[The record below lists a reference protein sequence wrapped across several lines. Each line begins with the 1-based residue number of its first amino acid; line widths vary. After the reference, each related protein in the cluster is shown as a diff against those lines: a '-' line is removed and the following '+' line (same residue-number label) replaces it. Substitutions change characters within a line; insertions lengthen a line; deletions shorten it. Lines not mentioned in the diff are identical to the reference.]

1 MTEAFLWGLFAAS
14 SLLIGALIATLRPPR
29 RRALGLIMAFG
40 AGVLLSAVAYEL
52 IDEAASIG
60 ESGLAVVAG
69 VFAGAAAFTV
79 GDILIGRFQRRH
91 RGSPMPTSEEGSGL
105 SILLGALLDGVPET
119 AVLGLTLLATGE
131 IGIAMLVAVFLSNLP
146 EGIAAT
152 TTLIDG
158 GWSKKSV
165 LGIWIAVVLVCG
177 VAAAAGYVLLDAA
190 SGGLIAFVYAFS
202 GGAVLTML
210 ATSMIPEA
218 YEHAGR
224 PVGVITVLGF
234 IVAYGIHV
242 LEGSTG
248 QPL

>member
-1 MTEAFLWGLFAAS
+1 LTEAFLWGLFAAS
-14 SLLIGALIATLRPPR
+14 SLLIGALIATWRPPH

-60 ESGLAVVAG
+60 GGRLALAGG
-69 VFAGAAAFTV
+69 VFAGAATFTL
-79 GDILIGRFQRRH
+79 GDIAIGRFQRRH

-119 AVLGLTLLATGE
+119 AVLGLTLLQSG
-131 IGIAMLVAVFLSNLP
+131 GVGMAMLVAVFLSNLP

-152 TTLIDG
+152 TTLVEG

-165 LGIWIAVVLVCG
+165 LGIWAAVVLACG
-177 VAAAAGYVLLDAA
+177 LSAALGYALLDGA
-190 SGGLIAFVYAFS
+190 SPGLIAFVYAFS

-210 ATSMIPEA
+210 AISMIPEA

-224 PVGVITVLGF
+224 AVGVLTVLGF
-234 IVAYGIHV
+234 ILAYGIHV
-242 LEGSTG
+242 LEG
-248 QPL
+248 